1 MKNNIN
7 KYLKNILDPYCAPRP
22 KARIRRRILRAAQ
35 RFAFTITLEPSMKNN
50 INKYLKKCL
59 IYPYNF
65 LKFIRKINVKYLMNN
80 NKNSIIDNNIIY
92 QMLHQR

>member
-1 MKNNIN
+1 
-7 KYLKNILDPYCAPRP
+7 
-22 KARIRRRILRAAQ
+22 
-35 RFAFTITLEPSMKNN
+35 MKNN

-92 QMLHQR
+92 QIYLMYNYSL

>member
-1 MKNNIN
+1 MKN
-7 KYLKNILDPYCAPRP
+7 
-22 KARIRRRILRAAQ
+22 Q
-35 RFAFTITLEPSMKNN
+35 MKNN

-80 NKNSIIDNNIIY
+80 NKNSIIDNNIKNQVKNIY
-92 QMLHQR
+92 FKLYLKKYLKNILKNNFFSILYDENK

>member
-1 MKNNIN
+1 
-7 KYLKNILDPYCAPRP
+7 
-22 KARIRRRILRAAQ
+22 
-35 RFAFTITLEPSMKNN
+35 MKNN

-59 IYPYNF
+59 IYPHNF

-92 QMLHQR
+92 TFILYIIIVYKN

>member
-1 MKNNIN
+1 
-7 KYLKNILDPYCAPRP
+7 
-22 KARIRRRILRAAQ
+22 
-35 RFAFTITLEPSMKNN
+35 MKNN

-80 NKNSIIDNNIIY
+80 NKNSIIDNNIKNQVKKYLLEKILKKFQIILKEIFKNY
-92 QMLHQR
+92 I

>member
-1 MKNNIN
+1 
-7 KYLKNILDPYCAPRP
+7 
-22 KARIRRRILRAAQ
+22 
-35 RFAFTITLEPSMKNN
+35 MKNN

-80 NKNSIIDNNIIY
+80 NKNSIIDNNIILFIKIKI
-92 QMLHQR
+92 LHNLKILDKILL

>member
-1 MKNNIN
+1 
-7 KYLKNILDPYCAPRP
+7 
-22 KARIRRRILRAAQ
+22 
-35 RFAFTITLEPSMKNN
+35 MKNN

-92 QMLHQR
+92 FIKLRSYYNLKILDKILL

>member
-1 MKNNIN
+1 
-7 KYLKNILDPYCAPRP
+7 
-22 KARIRRRILRAAQ
+22 
-35 RFAFTITLEPSMKNN
+35 MKNN

-59 IYPYNF
+59 IYGQRPFAPSAANPYNF

-92 QMLHQR
+92 FIKLRSCYNLKILDKIIV

>member
-7 KYLKNILDPYCAPRP
+7 KYL
-22 KARIRRRILRAAQ
+22 Q
-35 RFAFTITLEPSMKNN
+35 
-50 INKYLKKCL
+50 KCL

-80 NKNSIIDNNIIY
+80 NKNSIIDNNIINWVKKY
-92 QMLHQR
+92 LFQIIVKEISNYT

>member
-7 KYLKNILDPYCAPRP
+7 KD
-22 KARIRRRILRAAQ
+22 
-35 RFAFTITLEPSMKNN
+35 
-50 INKYLKKCL
+50 LKKCL
-59 IYPYNF
+59 IYPLNF

-92 QMLHQR
+92 FIKLRSYYNLKILDKILL

>member
-7 KYLKNILDPYCAPRP
+7 
-22 KARIRRRILRAAQ
+22 
-35 RFAFTITLEPSMKNN
+35 E
-50 INKYLKKCL
+50 YLKKCL

-80 NKNSIIDNNIIY
+80 NKNSIIDNNIKNSIIDY
-92 QMLHQR
+92 QINIFYKN

>member
-1 MKNNIN
+1 
-7 KYLKNILDPYCAPRP
+7 
-22 KARIRRRILRAAQ
+22 
-35 RFAFTITLEPSMKNN
+35 MKNN

-59 IYPYNF
+59 IYGLWPFAPSAANPYNF

-92 QMLHQR
+92 TFILHIIIVYKYFILLSYI

>member
-1 MKNNIN
+1 
-7 KYLKNILDPYCAPRP
+7 
-22 KARIRRRILRAAQ
+22 
-35 RFAFTITLEPSMKNN
+35 MKNN

-92 QMLHQR
+92 FIKLRSCYNLKILTKIIV

>member
-7 KYLKNILDPYCAPRP
+7 KH
-22 KARIRRRILRAAQ
+22 
-35 RFAFTITLEPSMKNN
+35 
-50 INKYLKKCL
+50 LKKCL
-59 IYPYNF
+59 IYGQRPFAPSAANPYNF

-92 QMLHQR
+92 TFILYIIIVYKKLGEKIFILNYT

>member
-1 MKNNIN
+1 
-7 KYLKNILDPYCAPRP
+7 
-22 KARIRRRILRAAQ
+22 
-35 RFAFTITLEPSMKNN
+35 MKNN

-59 IYPYNF
+59 IYGQRPFAPTAANPYNF

-92 QMLHQR
+92 FIKLRSCYNLKILTKILV

>member
-1 MKNNIN
+1 
-7 KYLKNILDPYCAPRP
+7 
-22 KARIRRRILRAAQ
+22 
-35 RFAFTITLEPSMKNN
+35 MKNN

-92 QMLHQR
+92 TFILHIIIVYKYFILLSYI

>member
-1 MKNNIN
+1 
-7 KYLKNILDPYCAPRP
+7 
-22 KARIRRRILRAAQ
+22 
-35 RFAFTITLEPSMKNN
+35 MKNN

-80 NKNSIIDNNIIY
+80 NKNSIIDNNIKIKY
-92 QMLHQR
+92 NIKIVNHLLEKYLEN